1 MTNFFKIEILLLI
14 VVLLFACNSNT
25 VYKQY
30 IKVKNGIWKK
40 ENIASFEFIAK
51 DTISYNNLYIR
62 VRNKGNY
69 PYSNLYLF
77 VKILGPDNNFTI
89 DTVNCIL
96 ADDRGRWKGKGVGDL
111 WDYKQPYLG
120 GVKFAHKGK
129 YTISFEQAMR
139 VKNGLKGIADIGL
152 SIEKVKK

>member
-1 MTNFFKIEILLLI
+1 MNFFKIEILLLI
-14 VVLLFACNSNT
+14 VILLFSCNSNT
-25 VYKQY
+25 IYQKY
-30 IKVKNGIWKK
+30 IEVDNAIWKK
-40 ENIASFEFIAK
+40 ENIAKFEFTAK
-51 DTISYNNLYIR
+51 DTISYNNIYIKI
-62 VRNKGNY
+62 RNKGDY

-96 ADDRGRWKGKGVGDL
+96 ADNRGRWKGKGVGDL

-139 VKNGLKGIADIGL
+139 VKDGLKGIADIGL